1 MNILIKLKPI
11 KRMINQAGIN
21 SSSVRIQNILFL
33 CVCLRDESEVWAAA
47 ICCTGDRRIKTH
59 VCSVHLSHI

>member
-33 CVCLRDESEVWAAA
+33 CVSKE
-47 ICCTGDRRIKTH
+47 
-59 VCSVHLSHI
+59 

>member
-33 CVCLRDESEVWAAA
+33 CVCLKNESEVGLLPYVVLGTGGLRHVSAL
-47 ICCTGDRRIKTH
+47 CT
-59 VCSVHLSHI
+59 